1 MNIKLK
7 DLRKNQI
14 MRAAEE
20 VVIAKGY
27 DQSRVDDIVKKSKLS
42 KGAIYWYYNSKK
54 EIYLS
59 LVDHWFIEYSN
70 GLQNII
76 EKETAPSNQLKL
88 LFNYFFEQFSKNPST
103 FKILVEFWRMSGL
116 DSDFNIKLQDVYSHF
131 LKYITDIIIRGI
143 AIGEFKK
150 VEPKITALSIL
161 INIEGIHWFTLFNE
175 PKVEANEYINTIS
188 DFILNGLKKKKIK

>member
-59 LVDHWFIEYSN
+59 LVDHWFVEYSN

-161 INIEGIHWFTLFNE
+161 INIEGIHWFTL
-175 PKVEANEYINTIS
+175 YIY
-188 DFILNGLKKKKIK
+188 

>member
-1 MNIKLK
+1 MNTKLK

-59 LVDHWFIEYSN
+59 LVDHWFVEYSN

-88 LFNYFFEQFSKNPST
+88 LFNYF
-103 FKILVEFWRMSGL
+103 
-116 DSDFNIKLQDVYSHF
+116 
-131 LKYITDIIIRGI
+131 
-143 AIGEFKK
+143 
-150 VEPKITALSIL
+150 LSQ
-161 INIEGIHWFTLFNE
+161 TLPF
-175 PKVEANEYINTIS
+175 
-188 DFILNGLKKKKIK
+188 